1 MGDCGAHVTL
11 SRGEEFIDASAGSD
25 DSARPWVDV
34 THFRQR
40 RAAVG
45 EARREEARGVMATQ
59 HDDGSAAGD
68 SDASEDCGCCV
79 GGRIIV

>member
-11 SRGEEFIDASAGSD
+11 SHGGQFIDASAL
-25 DSARPWVDV
+25 
-34 THFRQR
+34 R

-45 EARREEARGVMATQ
+45 EARREEARGVTATQ